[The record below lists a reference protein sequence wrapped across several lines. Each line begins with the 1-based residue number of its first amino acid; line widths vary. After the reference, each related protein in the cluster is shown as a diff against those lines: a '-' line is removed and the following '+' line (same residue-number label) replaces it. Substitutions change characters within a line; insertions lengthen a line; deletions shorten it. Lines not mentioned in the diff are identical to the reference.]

1 MKLNEIS
8 IAVKIQLKVDSSI
21 NENPWDFSY
30 LATQRERNQTVFNA
44 RRYGRSATSFVSFI
58 EALPHVK
65 GMELQPYQKELLQVL
80 FERQQKVVNSLG
92 LNVSRLGKSIY
103 QPATVRG
110 LVSTTHSVIVDD
122 MGVSHDCI

>member
-1 MKLNEIS
+1 MKLKEIS

-30 LATQRERNQTVFNA
+30 LATQRERNQAVIKA
-44 RRYGRSATSFVSFI
+44 RQNGRTATSFVSFI
-58 EALPHVK
+58 DALPHVQ

-103 QPATVRG
+103 QPAQLRG
-110 LVSTTHSVIVDD
+110 LVNRADSVMVDD

>member
-30 LATQRERNQTVFNA
+30 LATQRERNQAVFKA
-44 RRYGRSATSFVSFI
+44 RRNSIAASPFVFLQM
-58 EALPHVK
+58 AHVQ
-65 GMELQPYQKELLQVL
+65 GMELQPYQKKLLQVL
-80 FERQQKVVNSLG
+80 FDRQQKVVHSLG

-103 QPATVRG
+103 QPVTVRG
-110 LVSTTHSVIVDD
+110 LVSTADSEIVDD
-122 MGVSHDCI
+122 MGVPHDCI